1 MTEPRHDRTPDTAA
15 KDTRT
20 LGAST
25 LDSDVRDLLAAI
37 RDALDMPYPVSNDY
51 GRGLHVVMNRAA
63 VVQGAL
69 EAILGGTARPENAV
83 EPIRSGIARHPI
95 DYTVA
100 AKRVPGLC
108 PPCKRGDCDECM
120 AIDHPEMP
128 NLYTCHYVD
137 QPHQACRRGGGR

>member
-1 MTEPRHDRTPDTAA
+1 MTEPRHDRATDAAA

-37 RDALDMPYPVSNDY
+37 RDALDMPYPVSDDY

-83 EPIRSGIARHPI
+83 DPIRNGIARHPI
-95 DYTVA
+95 DYKVA
-100 AKRVPGLC
+100 
-108 PPCKRGDCDECM
+108 
-120 AIDHPEMP
+120 
-128 NLYTCHYVD
+128 
-137 QPHQACRRGGGR
+137 GGAR